1 MTQDKS
7 NAKYDVVV
15 VGAGNAALTAAI
27 SAREHGATVLVLEK
41 APDYFRGGNSWFTAG
56 GFRFPFDGLDDI
68 LEVAPDLSEEE
79 VRTIDVGTYPKTQF
93 YNDVMRLTEGLAD
106 AELID
111 LIVNEAKATVI
122 WMKDIGLRWIPMYGR
137 QSFNVGGKNKF
148 HGGMVLEAVGGGAG
162 LCDRL
167 FEIAES
173 MGIEVR
179 YDTQGTELI
188 LDQAGRISGLTVKGP
203 EGYQNIEAKG
213 VVLACGGFEA
223 NAEMR
228 TRYLGPGWEMAK
240 VRGTQFNSGDGIQMA
255 LRIGAQPHGNW
266 SGCHSVAWDLNAPPT
281 GDRKVGDMFQKHSYP
296 QGIVVNINGHRFVD
310 EGADYRNFTYV
321 KYGRE
326 ILAQPQ
332 RVAFQIFDDKV
343 KHLLRDEYRI
353 SRVTMVTANTL
364 EELAKGLDIDPEG
377 LTSTVR
383 EFNASVQ
390 DGEFN
395 PAILDGKT
403 TVGIEPPKT
412 NWALP
417 IDTPP
422 YLGYAV
428 TCGITFTFGGL
439 RINTNTEVQD
449 TQEKRIPGLWA
460 AGELVGGLFYYNY
473 PGGTGLMAGAV
484 FGRIAGDEAAQYASQ
499 REN

>member
-1 MTQDKS
+1 MTQDNS
-7 NAKYDVVV
+7 NSKYDVIV

-79 VRTIDVGTYPKTQF
+79 VRTIDVGTYPKTRF

-106 AELID
+106 TELID
-111 LIVNEAKATVI
+111 LIVNEAKPTVI
-122 WMKDIGLRWIPMYGR
+122 WMKDKGLRWIPMYGR
-137 QSFNVGGKNKF
+137 QSFNVDGKNKF

-179 YDTQGTELI
+179 YDTQGTDLI
-188 LDQAGRISGLTVKGP
+188 VNKKGRISGLTVKGP
-203 EGYQNIEAKG
+203 EGYQDIEAKG

-228 TRYLGPGWEMAK
+228 TRYLGPGWELAK

-296 QGIVVNINGHRFVD
+296 QGIVVNIDGKRFVD

-353 SRVTMVTANTL
+353 AQVTMVTSNTL
-364 EELAKGLDIDPEG
+364 EELAKGLDIEPEG
-377 LTSTVR
+377 LTRTVS
-383 EFNASVQ
+383 EFNAAVQ

-395 PAILDGKT
+395 PAILDGKG

-449 TQEKRIPGLWA
+449 TQEKSIPGLWA

-473 PGGTGLMAGAV
+473 PGGTGLIGGAV
-484 FGRIAGDEAAQYASQ
+484 FGRIAGRQAAEYASH
-499 REN
+499 